1 MPPSSVTKH
10 ISSPAEQSRNCFSD
24 LTIGKCSGAAPPHFP
39 MGSYRKSSAPADTTI
54 AGWGSAVPAGRL
66 PKIFFACGSYGQVGL
81 LCVGPPACE
90 FWIPVSCPT
99 LVTTRRRC
107 SVNLAINLGVFHP
120 RRSSSSTTI
129 SQTAPSCTL
138 ARGSSQ
144 APNCGAPARER
155 PATQRQ
161 VGLPHQLPQQ
171 PESILQVDSKRC
183 AQVQSS

>member
-1 MPPSSVTKH
+1 MLGCST
-10 ISSPAEQSRNCFSD
+10 ATFSD
-24 LTIGKCSGAAPPHFP
+24 GQLPQKQRPSRHQHCRMGVCGA
-39 MGSYRKSSAPADTTI
+39 SRPA
-54 AGWGSAVPAGRL
+54 AQNFLRLRQLWASRFVVHRPAG
-66 PKIFFACGSYGQVGL
+66 
-81 LCVGPPACE
+81 E
-90 FWIPVSCPT
+90 FWVPVSCPT

-107 SVNLAINLGVFHP
+107 SINLAINLGVFHP

>member
-1 MPPSSVTKH
+1 MLGCST
-10 ISSPAEQSRNCFSD
+10 ATFSD
-24 LTIGKCSGAAPPHFP
+24 GQLPQKQRLSRHHHCRMGVCGA
-39 MGSYRKSSAPADTTI
+39 SRPA
-54 AGWGSAVPAGRL
+54 AQNFLRLRQLWASRFVVHRPAGLRILDSCIL
-66 PKIFFACGSYGQVGL
+66 PHAGDNPK
-81 LCVGPPACE
+81 
-90 FWIPVSCPT
+90 T
-99 LVTTRRRC
+99 LQQI
-107 SVNLAINLGVFHP
+107 AINLGVFHP

-161 VGLPHQLPQQ
+161 VGLPNRLPQQ
-171 PESILQVDSKRC
+171 PESVLQVDSKRC